1 MSFVIDEFVPG
12 RLCILGEH
20 TDWIGGSYR
29 HLNRRIAKGF
39 ALVCTTSEGLYA
51 KCSPYKEGYA
61 KYSYAS
67 SSGNIEEFE
76 FELAFDTLKQIGK
89 SGSFF
94 AYVAAS
100 ILACMERAIADGFDS
115 SIILKH
121 GIEINNYKNTLPMK
135 KGLSSSAA
143 ICVLVTNC
151 FNKLFNSEVLVGS
164 YNSYKPWARADV
176 MDIAYIAESKYTNS
190 KCGRMDQC
198 VAMGKGSI
206 GLMEFEDYYGVDE
219 SLSCT
224 ITSLYNHCPLY
235 FVVGNV
241 NGSKNT
247 VEILSALN
255 ACFPFPQNSIQVS
268 TLYICSINAPNVL
281 IYIG

>member
-1 MSFVIDEFVPG
+1 MSVLIDEFVPG

-29 HLNRRIAKGF
+29 HLNRRIAKGY

-51 KCSPYKEGYA
+51 KCSTYKPGFA
-61 KYSYAS
+61 RYSYTS
-67 SSGNIEEFE
+67 SSGSVEEFIC
-76 FELAFDTLKQIGK
+76 ELNLESLRQIGK
-89 SGSFF
+89 SGNFF

-100 ILACMERAIADGFDS
+100 LLACLERQVADGHD
-115 SIILKH
+115 IELALKY
-121 GIEINNYKNTLPMK
+121 GIEIDNYKTTLPMK

-151 FNKLFNSEVLVGS
+151 YNKLFNTNVLAESSSPGHGLWS
-164 YNSYKPWARADV
+164 RSGI
-176 MDIAYIAESKYTNS
+176 MDIAYTAESKYTSS

-198 VAMGKGSI
+198 VAMGRGSI
-206 GLMEFEDYYGVDE
+206 GLMEFEDYTGGDE
-219 SLSCT
+219 SLSCAVS
-224 ITSLYNHCPLY
+224 SLYNHCPLY

-241 NGSKNT
+241 NGTKNT

-255 ACFPFPQNSIQVS
+255 ACFPFPRNSTQVGIS
-268 TLYICSINAPNVL
+268 DA
-281 IYIG
+281 